1 MCRSLERSPPGW
13 IWFVRCPGLICLAVR
28 WSGLAT
34 SPNFRPSFYFT
45 SFEFIKVLRREFVS
59 PAAGNASLVFISD
72 AIPFLR
78 SQHVYLPLEV
88 EFRGKRFIRK
98 GAWRPRYILP
108 CVLYCM
114 EGEFEQIITK
124 IRLSIKY
131 KNNSLRSKF
140 HWPLL
145 VFPTNCRIAFLP

>member
-1 MCRSLERSPPGW
+1 MSFPRKVNPGMD
-13 IWFVRCPGLICLAVR
+13 LICTVPRPHLLGRALI
-28 WSGLAT
+28 WPGHFAEL
-34 SPNFRPSFYFT
+34 SPFLFY
-45 SFEFIKVLRREFVS
+45 ILRVYQSLCREFVS
-59 PAAGNASLVFISD
+59 LAAGNASLVFISD
-72 AIPFLR
+72 AILFLR
-78 SQHVYLPLEV
+78 SWHVSPLEV
-88 EFRGKRFIRK
+88 EFRGKRCIGK
-98 GAWRPRYILP
+98 GAWRPRCILP

>member
-1 MCRSLERSPPGW
+1 MSFPRKVTPG
-13 IWFVRCPGLICLAVR
+13 IDLIC
-28 WSGLAT
+28 T
-34 SPNFRPSFYFT
+34 ETRPHLLGRALIWPGHFAYILRVYQS
-45 SFEFIKVLRREFVS
+45 LRREFVS
-59 PAAGNASLVFISD
+59 LAAGNASLVFISD
-72 AIPFLR
+72 AILFLR

-131 KNNSLRSKF
+131 KNNSLRSIF
-140 HWPLL
+140 H
-145 VFPTNCRIAFLP
+145 

>member
-1 MCRSLERSPPGW
+1 MSLPRKVTPGMY
-13 IWFVRCPGLICLAVR
+13 LICTVPRTHLL
-28 WSGLAT
+28 GLALIWPGHFAEL
-34 SPNFRPSFYFT
+34 SPFLFYILRVYQ
-45 SFEFIKVLRREFVS
+45 SLRREFVS
-59 PAAGNASLVFISD
+59 LAAGNASLVFISD
-72 AIPFLR
+72 AILFLR

>member
-1 MCRSLERSPPGW
+1 MD
-13 IWFVRCPGLICLAVR
+13 LICTVPRPHLLGRALI
-28 WSGLAT
+28 WPGHFAEL
-34 SPNFRPSFYFT
+34 SPEFLLYIFRVYQS
-45 SFEFIKVLRREFVS
+45 LRREFVS

-72 AIPFLR
+72 AILFLR

-131 KNNSLRSKF
+131 KNNSLRSIF
-140 HWPLL
+140 H
-145 VFPTNCRIAFLP
+145 